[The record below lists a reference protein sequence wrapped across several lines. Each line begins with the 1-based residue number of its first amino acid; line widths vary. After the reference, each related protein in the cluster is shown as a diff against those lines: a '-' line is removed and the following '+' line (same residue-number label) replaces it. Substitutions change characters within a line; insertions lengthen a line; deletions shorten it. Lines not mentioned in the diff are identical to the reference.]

1 AQDSRE
7 TGLRAGFLLSAIW
20 LIRPANKKRQRW
32 SRDAAFYP
40 SCCLPSSAKKI
51 YHSRRQKEAPR
62 MRASCRARGGLYL
75 FGLRVFCSSVTNKLA
90 ARPWRGTFSR

>member
-1 AQDSRE
+1 PDFPSVSRGAQDSRE

-40 SCCLPSSAKKI
+40 SCCLPSSAKKNLPQPTPKRSPADAGFL
-51 YHSRRQKEAPR
+51 SRQGRFAPVR
-62 MRASCRARGGLYL
+62 SAGLL
-75 FGLRVFCSSVTNKLA
+75 LIRDE
-90 ARPWRGTFSR
+90 

>member
-1 AQDSRE
+1 PRHHPDFPSVSRGAQDSRE

-62 MRASCRARGGLYL
+62 MRASCRARGGLHL
-75 FGLRVFCSSVTNKLA
+75 FGLGSFA
-90 ARPWRGTFSR
+90 HP

>member
-1 AQDSRE
+1 M
-7 TGLRAGFLLSAIW
+7 SAIW

-51 YHSRRQKEAPR
+51 YHSRRQKEGSSRFPGE
-62 MRASCRARGGLYL
+62 GGLD
-75 FGLRVFCSSVTNKLA
+75 FQKEVFRVPKSI
-90 ARPWRGTFSR
+90 G